1 MFKKGSKLYS
11 VLFNKCPR
19 CHEGNFMEENNI
31 FKFKMAFKMHKNCS
45 KCNLKYM
52 MEPSFYYGAMYVTYA
67 LTVGV
72 SIITFIIATLL
83 FKLSLL
89 DSFIPIVVVL
99 ILTAPFSLRFSRI
112 IWINIFVHF
121 DKNITKNE

>member
-19 CHEGNFMEENNI
+19 CHEGNFMKENNI
-31 FKFKMAFKMHKNCS
+31 FKFKEAFKMNENCS
-45 KCNLKYM
+45 HCGLKYM

-67 LTVGV
+67 LTVGI
-72 SIITFIIATLL
+72 SIITFVISTLV

-89 DSFIPIVVVL
+89 ESFIPIVVVL

-121 DKNITKNE
+121 DKKFKKI